1 MKLKKIG
8 LHGFKSFK
16 DKINLEFDHPI
27 TAIVGPNGSGKSN
40 IADGIRWV
48 LGEQSAKS
56 LRGTKMEDIIFAGTE
71 KIKPVNVAQVSMTFD
86 NESQWLPLDYKEIT
100 IERRVFRN
108 GESNYY
114 LNKSKC
120 KLRDIKELFLD
131 TGIGKDGY
139 SIIGQ
144 GRIESIL
151 NSKSEDRREI
161 FEEASGISKL
171 KYKKIESLKKLEHVR
186 ENVKTIEELL
196 NVKSAELNYLKKE
209 ASRASKAM
217 GIEKDL
223 LEKDKNID
231 LYDIQSFNR
240 LKEEYSEKLNEL
252 ETQMAFIKDE
262 KDDLSQQLS
271 SITEELADLNV
282 ELEKQEKE
290 LRDLEINKEKLK
302 SNYDLN
308 QEKLH
313 FSKNE
318 SERLKTQIGIYTKN
332 IERKKEDKQ
341 NLFQEAEKLKE
352 KIKEYTRA
360 FKKAQASI
368 QEFKEQENILNHEYR
383 LFIETLDGEKN
394 EFNRLTALKETNFQH
409 SLHEEKNTKEYLE
422 QEEKTAEEIEKHKRN
437 ILIFN
442 DKAVELSNRIS
453 RNKEKRQ
460 YLEEKLETERRK
472 LQESEG
478 KKINL
483 EIEGKDLRNKYNFLF
498 QIKDNYEGYYRQV
511 ASFLKELKKNES
523 LSNKSRGALADLIQV
538 EKKYEKAI
546 EVLLSGNLQSIV
558 TRTDQDAKDLV
569 RFLKEKKIGR
579 LTFLPMESIKAKK
592 ATEDIQDPDVLCI
605 ASTVV
610 RSDDEYRSII
620 DYFLNRTLIVQNMD
634 TAIKIKKKY
643 PYYRIATLD
652 ADLINTWG
660 SIVGGYKKT
669 QNMGVSIVNREKE
682 IEDIK
687 NKIKE
692 KSKQFEIEINFI
704 KDHKESLEQYKKDLE
719 DLDREVEELQKEME
733 NIQNQKEY
741 FSTQIEI
748 LGIKQEEYKKY
759 YEKKSETIF
768 TKDHEERL
776 AYLEKSIQEK
786 SILKEEMELK
796 LESNQKSLQTFEM
809 DHYKA
814 DNLSEAG
821 KRDLRINENQLLKI
835 EEETSQERIL
845 LAEDQ
850 NKLEDLYKTIQLLEE
865 ENRQIN
871 VDAEQ
876 MEVSYHKKQQ
886 ENPILKQHHLEL
898 AQKREKINRRIS
910 EIDKDNIKKEY
921 SIHSLTEKIE
931 RQEEKILKEVDR
943 IFEEYNISLNLEDK
957 YQLNES
963 ISVDHTR
970 QEIKNMKK
978 TLFQIGEYRKESIE
992 EYEKESEEYNN
1003 MNNQK
1008 MDLIETTL
1016 NLEKIISSLDE
1027 NMKTNF
1033 IESFKKIN
1041 KNFNRIFQ
1049 VLFNGG
1055 KASLRVDENDILSSG
1070 IEIVAEPPGKKLQN
1084 LNLLSGGER
1093 SLTAVA
1099 LLFAIFE
1106 NHPSP
1111 FCILDE
1117 IDAALDEAN
1126 IYRYTKY
1133 LKELS
1138 EYTQFIMI
1146 THRKSTMEIA
1156 DVLYGVSMQ
1165 KEGISNVIT
1174 LDLK

>member
-223 LEKDKNID
+223 LEKDKNIA

-271 SITEELADLNV
+271 STTEELADLNV

-453 RNKEKRQ
+453 
-460 YLEEKLETERRK
+460 
-472 LQESEG
+472 
-478 KKINL
+478 
-483 EIEGKDLRNKYNFLF
+483 
-498 QIKDNYEGYYRQV
+498 
-511 ASFLKELKKNES
+511 
-523 LSNKSRGALADLIQV
+523 
-538 EKKYEKAI
+538 
-546 EVLLSGNLQSIV
+546 
-558 TRTDQDAKDLV
+558 
-569 RFLKEKKIGR
+569 
-579 LTFLPMESIKAKK
+579 
-592 ATEDIQDPDVLCI
+592 
-605 ASTVV
+605 
-610 RSDDEYRSII
+610 
-620 DYFLNRTLIVQNMD
+620 
-634 TAIKIKKKY
+634 
-643 PYYRIATLD
+643 
-652 ADLINTWG
+652 
-660 SIVGGYKKT
+660 
-669 QNMGVSIVNREKE
+669 
-682 IEDIK
+682 
-687 NKIKE
+687 
-692 KSKQFEIEINFI
+692 
-704 KDHKESLEQYKKDLE
+704 
-719 DLDREVEELQKEME
+719 
-733 NIQNQKEY
+733 
-741 FSTQIEI
+741 
-748 LGIKQEEYKKY
+748 
-759 YEKKSETIF
+759 
-768 TKDHEERL
+768 
-776 AYLEKSIQEK
+776 
-786 SILKEEMELK
+786 
-796 LESNQKSLQTFEM
+796 
-809 DHYKA
+809 
-814 DNLSEAG
+814 
-821 KRDLRINENQLLKI
+821 
-835 EEETSQERIL
+835 
-845 LAEDQ
+845 
-850 NKLEDLYKTIQLLEE
+850 
-865 ENRQIN
+865 
-871 VDAEQ
+871 
-876 MEVSYHKKQQ
+876 
-886 ENPILKQHHLEL
+886 
-898 AQKREKINRRIS
+898 
-910 EIDKDNIKKEY
+910 
-921 SIHSLTEKIE
+921 
-931 RQEEKILKEVDR
+931 
-943 IFEEYNISLNLEDK
+943 
-957 YQLNES
+957 
-963 ISVDHTR
+963 
-970 QEIKNMKK
+970 
-978 TLFQIGEYRKESIE
+978 
-992 EYEKESEEYNN
+992 
-1003 MNNQK
+1003 
-1008 MDLIETTL
+1008 
-1016 NLEKIISSLDE
+1016 
-1027 NMKTNF
+1027 
-1033 IESFKKIN
+1033 
-1041 KNFNRIFQ
+1041 
-1049 VLFNGG
+1049 
-1055 KASLRVDENDILSSG
+1055 
-1070 IEIVAEPPGKKLQN
+1070 
-1084 LNLLSGGER
+1084 
-1093 SLTAVA
+1093 
-1099 LLFAIFE
+1099 
-1106 NHPSP
+1106 
-1111 FCILDE
+1111 
-1117 IDAALDEAN
+1117 
-1126 IYRYTKY
+1126 
-1133 LKELS
+1133 
-1138 EYTQFIMI
+1138 
-1146 THRKSTMEIA
+1146 
-1156 DVLYGVSMQ
+1156 
-1165 KEGISNVIT
+1165 
-1174 LDLK
+1174 